1 MKKTTSSSSL
11 ELLKMYFW
19 HLNIES
25 SCQTLFNSFCLVYD
39 GPIYTTSALLGV
51 NALFN
56 ATEQNHF
63 EKLVV
68 SQLVKFLDLYGTQS
82 VHYCHHKSPPFVL
95 ILSQLS
101 PVPVMPSSF
110 CMIHFSILSSMP
122 GFSE

>member
-1 MKKTTSSSSL
+1 MKETHASSL
-11 ELLKMYFW
+11 ELLKICFW
-19 HLNIES
+19 HPNIES
-25 SCQTLFNSFCLVYD
+25 LCQTLFNSFCLIYD

-51 NALFN
+51 NELFN

-68 SQLVKFLDLYGTQS
+68 SQLVKFPGLYGTQS

-101 PVPVMPSSF
+101 QVPMIPASF

-122 GFSE
+122 GFSK